1 MTNWT
6 ETRVWDPVIRV
17 FHWLTVTL
25 CLLNFFV
32 LEEGSRNHRYVGY
45 TLGALLLIRLLWG
58 LFGSYY
64 ARFGQWWPTPARVR
78 AYLRQ
83 LLQGRHPYY
92 LGHNPVGALMIWLL
106 LLSLLG
112 TIVTGWL
119 TTWDAFWGEDWLE
132 ELHGVI
138 ANTLMAAVGVHAA
151 VVILTD
157 RLTRSDLL
165 RAMVLGKKRVP
176 LHVQVEDPR
185 NE

>member
-45 TLGALLLIRLLWG
+45 ALGALLLIRLLWG
-58 LFGSYY
+58 LVGSYY

-92 LGHNPVGALMIWLL
+92 LGHNPAGALMIWLL

-176 LHVQVEDPR
+176 LHIQVEDPR